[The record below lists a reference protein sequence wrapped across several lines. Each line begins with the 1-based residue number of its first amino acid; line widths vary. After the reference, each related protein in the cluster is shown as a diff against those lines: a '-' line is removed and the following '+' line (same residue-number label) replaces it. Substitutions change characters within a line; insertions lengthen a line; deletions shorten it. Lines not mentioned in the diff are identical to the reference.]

1 MTQNMTIKMMKMW
14 NLQLRVASACSAFD
28 DCLECRSRNPDPCR
42 YTPIQGL
49 TAHALGSLWLHSRH
63 VIDSLLQNM
72 LPTTVHNQK
81 DPPLCSSKGI
91 HCVPFLQSVSS
102 SSGMD
107 PNRFEPACAHVAAIA
122 ISCHIQEAPYE
133 RMENHNPM
141 AIDGLWLVSQ
151 EQPRLGVHGRFGIR
165 LESNRRVHSTPA
177 QLRKA
182 LEQNDATWC
191 KDMQKKNTKCLAKFW
206 AVNYSI
212 SYIMLY
218 ILVLYD
224 MMHIIEKPWE
234 TVRHYAA
241 IFCTCKTSHD
251 LQNLHPFCTEVCTDS
266 PEHKDLRNACGPCRC
281 QEISLAEWQASGW
294 NLGGVWRVCFCFR
307 CAKYWKNH
315 QGHLEEPGTTVTE
328 PGR

>member
-191 KDMQKKNTKCLAKFW
+191 KDMQKKHKMSRKVLSCELLHK
-206 AVNYSI
+206 
-212 SYIMLY
+212 LY
-218 ILVLYD
+218 NAIYTCTLWHDAHYRETMRNRTALCGNILYLQN
-224 MMHIIEKPWE
+224 
-234 TVRHYAA
+234 
-241 IFCTCKTSHD
+241 SHD